1 MTPMSDLNSLIDN
14 QSASAQAATSTSEA
28 ESSPATVSEPKKKIS
43 KSERIRQYM
52 RQYPEA
58 RNKDI
63 SAALAQHG
71 VTAADV
77 GNVKTQLKQKAAKE
91 RQAAS
96 TTATR
101 ETSTAAIGTGP
112 QTGSDATI
120 GMDVLEAGVEFIRK
134 AGGIN
139 EAQYTLTLIR
149 RIRSL

>member
-1 MTPMSDLNSLIDN
+1 MSDLNSLIDN
-14 QSASAQAATSTSEA
+14 QSAPAPAASSTPA
-28 ESSPATVSEPKKKIS
+28 TESSPATASEPKKKIS

-52 RQYPEA
+52 RQHPEA

-71 VTAADV
+71 VTPADV

-91 RQAAS
+91 RQAVS
-96 TTATR
+96 PTPRT
-101 ETSTAAIGTGP
+101 ETSTAAIGTAP
-112 QTGSDATI
+112 QTDSDATI